1 MRNTVIKVLNRAHGK
16 KVVQYFKSLGINTRG
31 LEGNATEED
40 DHTNIFYGVND
51 NDYFDNMSQREV
63 REGGFTIIELPS
75 TQDTRTTTT
84 VELENTSINTKEI
97 IMNLVKTKEVTLNE
111 TKREI
116 TIVVVV
122 ENGVVK
128 SGYSVKLPEDK
139 ENAEL
144 AEKIA
149 TGRASKEKTNLTPDT
164 ELGKGLDKKYILHAI
179 ADNLFLKIERGV
191 LKIKGVK

>member
-1 MRNTVIKVLNRAHGK
+1 MIKTAIEVLDREHGQKVIE
-16 KVVQYFKSLGINTRG
+16 F
-31 LEGNATEED
+31 LESIS
-40 DHTNIFYGVND
+40 TNPRMFVGCSTKIDGSNYRFYGID
-51 NDYFDNMSQREV
+51 EK
-63 REGGFTIIELPS
+63 GIIESFSEREIKERGIKIIKLP
-75 TQDTRTTTT
+75 TKNCNQQI
-84 VELENTSINTKEI
+84 ENTSINTKEI
-97 IMNLVKTKEVTLNE
+97 TMNLVKTKEVILNE

-128 SGYSVKLPEDK
+128 SGYSVRLPEDK
-139 ENAEL
+139 ANEKL

-149 TGRASKEKTNLTPDT
+149 TGRAVKERTNLTPDT

>member
-1 MRNTVIKVLNRAHGK
+1 MKNTAIEVLDREHGEKVIKFLESISRNP
-16 KVVQYFKSLGINTRG
+16 RG
-31 LEGNATEED
+31 LVGSSTKIDGSNYR
-40 DHTNIFYGVND
+40 FYGID
-51 NDYFDNMSQREV
+51 EK
-63 REGGFTIIELPS
+63 GIIESFSEREIKERGIKIIKLPTKNCS
-75 TQDTRTTTT
+75 QQI
-84 VELENTSINTKEI
+84 ENTSINTKEI
-97 IMNLVKTKEVTLNE
+97 TMNLVKTKEVTLNE

-139 ENAEL
+139 ADAKL

-149 TGRASKEKTNLTPDT
+149 TGRAIKEKTNLTPNT